1 MQQRPTDPRRRP
13 VLAPVH
19 LFDGGEGSAPEAA
32 PAPRPGA
39 PAPPALELALG
50 AFRSDGVKARAASFA
65 ADLEPPRLRRALND
79 PDLFPDEGGAPDDP
93 QAIAGL
99 LLDRARDGGRLARA
113 FEHGAYRRFD
123 ASAGEAWARAVAE
136 HLTGV
141 PIADPARL
149 YAEGRPA
156 IARALFIEGRVP
168 LAALSEDAVTA
179 ALCVGGW
186 DGGRH
191 GDIGRG
197 LVGLERC
204 RELGEAIAPAD
215 APELLRPFREWGGA
229 LWDRVAPGACL
240 FWAGAAAGAGR
251 VALVLR
257 KHEAGEQRALQL
269 WGTPGLDEVRQDDPA
284 EPEALVEGALWT
296 RFPDPLET
304 ETESLRFCGV
314 GLLPDLGAVRADLR
328 PRGRARLILRRRS
341 DGELLYRSAW
351 LSMEAEGLSIAR
363 LLGSLRGGPAAAEI
377 EAVWRVHSLCLT
389 PTPDVPDSQLLLECA
404 STKRGRVELRVGPGR
419 GAGALADEP
428 GAYLHGGGKAAF

>member
-1 MQQRPTDPRRRP
+1 MQQRHSDPRRRP
-13 VLAPVH
+13 VKAPVH
-19 LFDGGEGSAPEAA
+19 LFDGGAGRPPEPA
-32 PAPRPGA
+32 PAPRPEA
-39 PAPPALELALG
+39 PASPALERALG
-50 AFRSDGVKARAASFA
+50 AFRSDGVRARGASFA
-65 ADLEPPRLRRALND
+65 DDLAPPRLRRALND
-79 PDLFPDEGGAPDDP
+79 PDLFPDEDGAPDDP
-93 QAIAGL
+93 QAIALL
-99 LLDRARDGGRLARA
+99 LLDRARDVARLARA

-123 ASAGEAWARAVAE
+123 ARAGEAWARAVAE
-136 HLTGV
+136 HLTGIPV
-141 PIADPARL
+141 ADPARV

-204 RELGEAIAPAD
+204 RELGEAIPSAD
-215 APELLRPFREWGGA
+215 VPELLRPFQEWGDA

-240 FWAGAAAGAGR
+240 FWEGATAGAGR
-251 VALVLR
+251 VAIVLR
-257 KHEAGEQRALQL
+257 KHDGGAQRALQL
-269 WGTPGLDEVRQDDPA
+269 WGTPGLSEVRAGDPA
-284 EPEALVEGALWT
+284 EPEALVEGELWT
-296 RFPDPLET
+296 RLPDPLET
-304 ETESLRFCGV
+304 GTEALRFCGV

-363 LLGSLRGGPAAAEI
+363 LLGSLRGSPRAAEI

-389 PTPDVPDSQLLLECA
+389 PTPDVPDSVFLLECA
-404 STKRGRVELRVGPGR
+404 ATKRGRAELRVAPDR
-419 GAGALADEP
+419 GAGAGADEP
-428 GAYLHGGGKAAF
+428 GAYLHGGGKAEF